1 MNHFK
6 KYDTYITYYWWS
18 QNLFRYAIFKRFYLG
33 EKKGVNKILSLCRNE
48 NYNGYLKRS
57 FRKKNSRHDVFVYKK
72 QHTWKH
78 GSPMNFNPSPA
89 ISHNHDLIN
98 SVCAKRG

>member
-1 MNHFK
+1 MIAKSFSLCHIQK
-6 KYDTYITYYWWS
+6 V
-18 QNLFRYAIFKRFYLG
+18 LFRR
-33 EKKGVNKILSLCRNE
+33 KKGVNKILCLCRNE

-57 FRKKNSRHDVFVYKK
+57 FRNKNSRHDVFVYNK
-72 QHTWKH
+72 QHTGKH